1 VRDGLGR
8 WGWVR
13 ASAVVNARSAEGIAG
28 LESPALGDLEKS
40 QHAQKEI
47 AGKAATDKVIH
58 TLALHA
64 QHLALVMDTSKK
76 LKGRR

>member
-1 VRDGLGR
+1 VWDGLGR

-28 LESPALGDLEKS
+28 LEPPALGDLERS

-47 AGKAATDKVIH
+47 AGNAAKDKVIH
-58 TLALHA
+58 TMALHA
-64 QHLALVMDTSKK
+64 QHLALAMDTSKK
-76 LKGRR
+76 MKGR